1 MILDSEEKLLE
12 EWDNTT
18 DRPTWIKLAMQI
30 MPNLTLE
37 EAQKAAD
44 EALSGYQETS

>member
-1 MILDSEEKLLE
+1 MIPESEEKLLE

-18 DRPTWIKLAMQI
+18 DKETWVKLAMQI

-37 EAQKAAD
+37 EARRLAD
-44 EALSGYQETS
+44 EALAGYHAA